1 MKLNKIVGLGLAM
14 VLGLGLVGCGDT
26 EVEKQEQTVQQ
37 QEVQDEEEY
46 QAIDPQEV
54 ERHENDKDE
63 NLNKEVRNGEYQ
75 FEEKEEEKH
84 YNIDIEAVCDALDE
98 VLGKKLAQIG
108 IDYEL
113 YVYSEETDTIAL
125 VITIPKSELMAT
137 DINTWNQLVQ
147 GATQNWSTLAS
158 DYGYSF
164 MIGIQDEEGIGYMV
178 ARNGVLY
185 VDVFNGINKL
195 N

>member
-1 MKLNKIVGLGLAM
+1 MKMNKIVGLGLAI

-26 EVEKQEQTVQQ
+26 EVEEQEQTVQQ
-37 QEVQDEEEY
+37 QEEVQDEEY
-46 QAIDPQEV
+46 QAVDPQEV
-54 ERHENDKDE
+54 ERHEDDEDE
-63 NLNKEVRNGEYQ
+63 NLNKEARNGEYQ

-84 YNIDIEAVCDALDE
+84 YSIEAVCNALDE
-98 VLGKKLAQIG
+98 VLGKKLTQIG

-113 YVYSEETDTIAL
+113 YVYSEETGTIAL
-125 VITIPKSELMAT
+125 IITIPKSELMAT

-164 MIGIQDEEGIGYMV
+164 IIGIQDEEGTGYMV